1 MKPQSHKPG
10 VKTHANNPSTG
21 KMEKA
26 ENQKVQVY
34 PWVYNDFEAILS

>member
-1 MKPQSHKPG
+1 M
-10 VKTHANNPSTG
+10 THANNPSTG
-21 KMEKA
+21 KIES